1 MYKLLGKTY
10 FCGTAQK
17 KKRHTFVVGLYK
29 LQSQLNL
36 EMISIEVG

>member
-10 FCGTAQK
+10 FCGTAK